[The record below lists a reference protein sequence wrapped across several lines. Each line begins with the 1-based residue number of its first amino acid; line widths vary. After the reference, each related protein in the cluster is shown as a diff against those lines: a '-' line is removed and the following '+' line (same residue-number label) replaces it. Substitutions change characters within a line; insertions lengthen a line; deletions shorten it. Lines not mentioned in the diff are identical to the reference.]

1 MPENITVRWGW
12 LKGMYIYTII
22 NAGGFGLGMVFVPDV
37 ILSMF
42 KFPDQDPI
50 VFGAFGCMLIASGI
64 LAIFGLR
71 SPLKFV
77 PLLLFQ
83 LFYKSIWFV
92 AVLLP
97 FLLGNE
103 MQFYVVVFIVIQQD
117 SIFCVVKLDYFRK
130 KFKCIINRFYRIVES
145 I

>member
-1 MPENITVRWGW
+1 MPEDIKIRWVW
-12 LKGMYIYTII
+12 LKIMYIYTIV
-22 NAGGFGLGMVFVPDV
+22 NAGGFGLGMVFVPNVV
-37 ILSMF
+37 ISML
-42 KFPDQDPI
+42 KFPSQDPI

-103 MQFYVVVFIVIQQD
+103 IQTYVIVFIGVFASYIIGD
-117 SIFCVVKLDYFRK
+117 LIAIPFSYIFAK
-130 KFKCIINRFYRIVES
+130 ES
-145 I
+145 E

>member
-1 MPENITVRWGW
+1 MSKEYKIRWGW
-12 LKGMYIYTII
+12 LKIMYVYTIV
-22 NAGGFGLGMVFVPDV
+22 NAGGFGLGMIFIPDF
-37 ILSMF
+37 ITSMF
-42 KFPDQDPI
+42 EFPSQDPI

-83 LFYKSIWFV
+83 LFYKSIWFI

-97 FLLGNE
+97 FLLTNE
-103 MQFYVVVFIVIQQD
+103 LQMYVVVFIGVFASYIIGD
-117 SIFCVVKLDYFRK
+117 LIAIPFSYIFAK
-130 KFKCIINRFYRIVES
+130 ES
-145 I
+145 R

>member
-1 MPENITVRWGW
+1 MSKEYKIRWGW
-12 LKGMYIYTII
+12 LKIMYIYTIV

-37 ILSMF
+37 IISIF
-42 KFPDQDPI
+42 KFPSQDPI

-92 AVLLP
+92 AVLVP
-97 FLLGNE
+97 FLFTNE
-103 MQFYVVVFIVIQQD
+103 LQMYVVVFIGVFASYIIGD
-117 SIFCVVKLDYFRK
+117 LIAIPFSYIFAK
-130 KFKCIINRFYRIVES
+130 ES
-145 I
+145 R

>member
-1 MPENITVRWGW
+1 MSKEYKIRWDW
-12 LKGMYIYTII
+12 LKIMYVYTIV

-37 ILSMF
+37 IISMF
-42 KFPDQDPI
+42 KFPSQDPI

-83 LFYKSIWFV
+83 LFYKSICFV
-92 AVLLP
+92 AVLVP
-97 FLLGNE
+97 FLLTNE
-103 MQFYVVVFIVIQQD
+103 LQMYVVVFIVVFTSYIIGD
-117 SIFCVVKLDYFRK
+117 LIAIPFSYIFAR
-130 KFKCIINRFYRIVES
+130 ES
-145 I
+145 KY

>member
-1 MPENITVRWGW
+1 MLEDFKIRWGW
-12 LKGMYIYTII
+12 LKIMYIYTIV
-22 NAGGFGLGMVFVPDV
+22 NAGGFGLGMVFVPDLV
-37 ILSMF
+37 LSML
-42 KFPDQDPI
+42 KFPSQDPI

-97 FLLGNE
+97 FLLTNE
-103 MQFYVVVFIVIQQD
+103 MQMYVIVFIGVFASYVIGD
-117 SIFCVVKLDYFRK
+117 LIAIPFSYLFTK
-130 KFKCIINRFYRIVES
+130 EHE
-145 I
+145 

>member
-1 MPENITVRWGW
+1 MPSDFKVRWGW
-12 LKGMYIYTII
+12 LKIMYVYTIV

-37 ILSMF
+37 IISMF
-42 KFPDQDPI
+42 KFPGQDPI
-50 VFGAFGCMLIASGI
+50 VFGAFGCMLISSGI

-71 SPLKFV
+71 APLKFV

-92 AVLLP
+92 AVLVP

-103 MQFYVVVFIVIQQD
+103 IQMYVVVFIVVFAFYIIGD
-117 SIFCVVKLDYFRK
+117 LIAIPFSYIFMKEDHDY
-130 KFKCIINRFYRIVES
+130 
-145 I
+145 

>member
-1 MPENITVRWGW
+1 MSHDFRVRWDW
-12 LKGMYIYTII
+12 LKIMYVYTII

-37 ILSMF
+37 IISMF
-42 KFPDQDPI
+42 KFPSQDPI
-50 VFGAFGCMLIASGI
+50 VLGAFGCMLIASGI

-92 AVLLP
+92 AVLIP
-97 FLLGNE
+97 FLLANE
-103 MQFYVVVFIVIQQD
+103 MQFYVIVFIVVFA
-117 SIFCVVKLDYFRK
+117 SY
-130 KFKCIINRFYRIVES
+130 IIGDLIAIPFSYIVA
-145 I
+145 

>member
-1 MPENITVRWGW
+1 MPENFNIRWGW
-12 LKGMYIYTII
+12 LKIMYIYTIV

-37 ILSMF
+37 VRSMF
-42 KFPDQDPI
+42 KFPTEDPI

-64 LAIFGLR
+64 LAILGLR

-92 AVLLP
+92 AVLVP

-103 MQFYVVVFIVIQQD
+103 IQMYVIVFIGVFASYIIGD
-117 SIFCVVKLDYFRK
+117 LIAIPFSYIFAKEQK
-130 KFKCIINRFYRIVES
+130 
-145 I
+145 